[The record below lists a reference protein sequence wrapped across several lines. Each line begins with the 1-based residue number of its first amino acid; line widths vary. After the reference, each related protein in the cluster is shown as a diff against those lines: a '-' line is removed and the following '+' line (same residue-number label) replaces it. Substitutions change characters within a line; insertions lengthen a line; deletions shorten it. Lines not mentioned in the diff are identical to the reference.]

1 MTTDLPRPAEPVPA
15 RAEWR
20 AIPGPVDRESFEHAQ
35 RRHRR
40 ASRRWTLGVAL
51 AVALLGIP
59 LSAAISPLILAVAT
73 IVVDLAGRIFPTPDL
88 LSPFKTLFK
97 GDPITD
103 VVPVVVAAAVALL
116 VPGAVVLTLCWIR
129 IRRLFRQA
137 GTAAELDAL
146 GARPPRAGDLE
157 EHQLANV
164 VAEIALAAGM
174 APPDVQVIDSPV
186 ANAAV
191 VGRGPGEAVI
201 VVSRGLLDGLGRD
214 ETQGVVAHLVARAGN
229 GDLAIAR
236 TVASLYYTLGFVSA
250 VLSAPTDRKGRRAAR
265 PVLRLM
271 LRPGAAQRHPEV
283 AATTAGALLDAQGG
297 GGDAESIE
305 HNGLVSIMLLPVLA
319 AQMAFVMNQLIVASF
334 VITPMLKRAWR
345 ARSELADATAVEL
358 TRYPDGL
365 ASGLVDLGRVGGE
378 IPGTEALAHLFVVGP
393 GGGGTGGGRGES
405 PLRGFQGRLD
415 RRLKLLSA
423 LGSTVPY
430 TPRRRLNPVARLLLV
445 VVGGPFIVL
454 LYAVMLG
461 ICVALMGIAFMLYM
475 LFLVGPVFFLHAMLR
490 GNAYLS

>member
-1 MTTDLPRPAEPVPA
+1 MTTDVPRPADPA
-15 RAEWR
+15 PAEWR
-20 AIPGPVDRESFEHAQ
+20 PIPGPVDRESFEHAQ

-40 ASRRWTLGVAL
+40 ASRRWTVAV
-51 AVALLGIP
+51 AVTVALLGIP

-103 VVPVVVAAAVALL
+103 VVPVVVAATVSLL

-129 IRRLFRQA
+129 VRRLFRQA
-137 GTAAELDAL
+137 GTTAELDAL
-146 GARPPRAGDLE
+146 GARPPRPGDLE
-157 EHQLANV
+157 EHQLTNV
-164 VAEIALAAGM
+164 VAEIAIAAGM
-174 APPDVQVIDSPV
+174 PPPDVQIIDSPV
-186 ANAAV
+186 ANAAI
-191 VGRGPGEAVI
+191 VGKGPGEAVV

-236 TVASLYYTLGFVSA
+236 TISGLYYTLGFVSA
-250 VLSAPTDRKGRRAAR
+250 VLSAPTERRARRAAG

-283 AATTAGALLDAQGG
+283 AAAAAGALLDAQGG
-297 GGDAESIE
+297 GGDAETIE
-305 HNGLVSIMLLPVLA
+305 HNGLLSIMLLPVLA
-319 AQMAFVMNQLIVASF
+319 AEMAFVMNQMIVASF

-365 ASGLVDLGRVGGE
+365 AAGLVDLAKVGGE
-378 IPGTEALAHLFVVGP
+378 IPGTGALAHLFVAGP
-393 GGGGTGGGRGES
+393 GGGESGRDRGES

-415 RRLKLLSA
+415 RRLKQLSG

-430 TPRRRLNPVARLLLV
+430 TPRRRLNPLAKLLVV
-445 VVGGPFIVL
+445 VVGGPFIIL
-454 LYAVMLG
+454 LYAIMLG

-475 LFLVGPVFFLHAMLR
+475 LFLVGPVFFLHAVLR
-490 GNAYLS
+490 GGSYLS